1 MKYKVFVEWSI
12 AAIIEVEAESLDEAI
27 EDVESRPG
35 LPDNGGDYV
44 DGSFSVNHDF
54 TLADNPE
61 EE

>member
-12 AAIIEVEAESLDEAI
+12 ATIIEVEAESIDEAI

-35 LPDNGGDYV
+35 VPDNGDYI

-54 TLADNPE
+54 TLGENRE
-61 EE
+61 